1 MAATTTD
8 NDNEDQIMTTKINY
22 NRKSAAKKS
31 AGGSLIFS
39 IIFYNAFSKLS

>member
-8 NDNEDQIMTTKINY
+8 NDNEEQIMTAKINY
-22 NRKSAAKKS
+22 NRKSVAKKS
-31 AGGSLIFS
+31 AVGSIIFS